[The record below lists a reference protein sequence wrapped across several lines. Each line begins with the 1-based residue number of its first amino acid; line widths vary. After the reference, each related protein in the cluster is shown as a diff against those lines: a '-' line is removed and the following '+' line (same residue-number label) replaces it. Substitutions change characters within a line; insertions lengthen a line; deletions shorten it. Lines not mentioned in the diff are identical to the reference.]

1 MIIPRENSDREKTPV
16 RIKGMGNGLCVTLN
30 PDDPPDYLK
39 RELDKLFKDLKHL
52 AVNARIVVD
61 IGGKDGYDD
70 VIENL
75 GGYLKESYAVGSV
88 SGSLRKQGGTKA
100 RKTDIEHSWD
110 QHRSDVLMLTGRVR
124 SGQKVTARK
133 HLLILGDVN
142 PGAEVLAGGDIL
154 ILGSLRGTAAAGQP
168 DDDQVIVL
176 AIDFRPTQ
184 VQIGG
189 LVAAGLPSSA
199 NKVIEFAH
207 VENGAIVVEDYLEAN
222 PFGRIP
228 WPKVR

>member
-1 MIIPRENSDREKTPV
+1 MNPSMENTDQEKTPV
-16 RIKGMGNGLCVTLN
+16 KIKGMGNGLCVTLN
-30 PDDPPDYLK
+30 PEEPLDYLK
-39 RELDKLFKDLKHL
+39 SELDKRFKDLRHL
-52 AVNARIVVD
+52 AVDARILID
-61 IGGKDGYDD
+61 TGGREGFDD

-75 GGYLKESYAVGSV
+75 KEYLQKAYAVGSV
-88 SGSLRKQGGTKA
+88 SESSRKQGGPKDREA
-100 RKTDIEHSWD
+100 DAERSWD

-133 HLLILGDVN
+133 HILILGDVN
-142 PGAEVLAGGDIL
+142 PGAEVIAGGDII
-154 ILGSLRGTAAAGQP
+154 ILGSLRGSAAAGQP
-168 DDDQVIVL
+168 DDNQSIVL

-199 NKVIEFAH
+199 NTVIEFAH
-207 VENGAIVVEDYLEAN
+207 VENGAIVVEDYLKAN